1 MNKYSK
7 YQKKAIRAALSAIEQ
22 HLTDNSTMTSTQD
35 VELYLKVQLGGEPE
49 ECFGVMFLTSQHQFI
64 SFENLFRG
72 TINISN
78 IHVRVIARKALESNA
93 AAVIL
98 AHNHPSGV
106 AEPSSSDRMITELIR
121 TALDMFDVKVLDH
134 FVVSPDE
141 TCSFADRGWM

>member
-64 SFENLFRG
+64 SLNSKLSYR
-72 TINISN
+72 
-78 IHVRVIARKALESNA
+78 
-93 AAVIL
+93 
-98 AHNHPSGV
+98 
-106 AEPSSSDRMITELIR
+106 
-121 TALDMFDVKVLDH
+121 
-134 FVVSPDE
+134 
-141 TCSFADRGWM
+141 